1 MSGEHDTRREEI
13 VRHLRRRSS
22 LSGGIVYM
30 AHGARPVEEKTE
42 SPAPAVGEMIVK
54 TSPAKPP
61 AAAAKKPVSD
71 REIKEGFSRDTRPSS
86 DGGLFAADE
95 KGSDL
100 LDVDLAALEK
110 MVISCT
116 KCGLHETRTN
126 AVFGDGSPSARLV
139 FIGEAP
145 GRDEDLQG
153 VPFVGRAGKL
163 LDKMIAAI
171 DFSRENV
178 YIANILKCRPP
189 GNRDPKEDEI
199 TACEK
204 YLAKQLE
211 LIDPVLICALGRVA
225 GQNLLG
231 TRAPLRV
238 LREGIHHYN
247 GIRVIVTY
255 HPAALLRN
263 PNWKKGA
270 WEDLQ
275 MLKALHDEF
284 TGVST

>member
-1 MSGEHDTRREEI
+1 
-13 VRHLRRRSS
+13 
-22 LSGGIVYM
+22 M
-30 AHGARPVEEKTE
+30 APGARHVVEKAEA
-42 SPAPAVGEMIVK
+42 PAPTAGEIIVK

-61 AAAAKKPVSD
+61 VAAVKKPATG
-71 REIKEGFSRDTRPSS
+71 REMKKGFSRDTRPLSQV
-86 DGGLFAADE
+86 GLFSAGEEGPDI
-95 KGSDL
+95 
-100 LDVDLAALEK
+100 LDVDLAGLEK
-110 MVISCT
+110 MVAGCT
-116 KCGLHETRTN
+116 KCRLHETRTN

-153 VPFVGRAGKL
+153 LPFVGRAGKL
-163 LDKMIAAI
+163 LDRMIAAI
-171 DFSRENV
+171 GFSRENV

-189 GNRDPKEDEI
+189 GNRDPKEDEV

-204 YLAKQLE
+204 YLARQIE

-231 TRAPLRV
+231 TRVPLRV

-247 GIRVIVTY
+247 GIRVVVTY

-263 PNWKKGA
+263 PNWKKGT

-284 TGVST
+284 TGTST